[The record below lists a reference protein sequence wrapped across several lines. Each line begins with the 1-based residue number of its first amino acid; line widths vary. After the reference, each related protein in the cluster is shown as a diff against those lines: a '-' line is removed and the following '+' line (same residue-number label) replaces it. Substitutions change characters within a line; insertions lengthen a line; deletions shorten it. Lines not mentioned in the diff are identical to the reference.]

1 MATTYGLFPM
11 GFRLLVDNIISR
23 VNLIH
28 AIAKLSY
35 CKNTITIREIFYMP
49 LKFCKIRT
57 VRLSSTFL
65 STYPS

>member
-49 LKFCKIRT
+49 LKFCKI
-57 VRLSSTFL
+57 
-65 STYPS
+65 